1 MTDHRGPVGATPAS
15 RSSSPTP
22 DPRTPDP
29 RPFASVSLDVDN
41 LWSYLK
47 THGDAGW
54 EQRPSYYDAFF
65 GTVLPVL
72 DELGIRLTFFIVGRD
87 AAIPAHATHLRA
99 AVAAG
104 HELGNHSFEHEP
116 WLDRYGPDRI
126 AREIA
131 DAEQAIQTA
140 SGQRTI
146 GFRGPGYSWS
156 PALFEVLVDRGYL
169 YDASTLP
176 TYLGPLA
183 RAYYF
188 WTARLT
194 PAQREERATLFGG
207 ARDGLRP
214 VRPYRW
220 SLPSGRSLLEIPVT
234 TIPGIKIPFHLSY
247 LLYLSRVSEG
257 AMVAYLRAALG
268 ICRLTGTEPSF
279 LLHPLD
285 LLGYDAAPALRF
297 FPGMDLTSARKK
309 ELFARVMRTLSAH
322 FQLVNMSTHA
332 RAITER
338 GALPK
343 RDPGPVNKGSETRG
357 GPVGPENVD
366 LQKVESRHTR
376 APLLST
382 FHFLPSRA
390 RRARPG
396 SRS

>member
-1 MTDHRGPVGATPAS
+1 MN
-15 RSSSPTP
+15 
-22 DPRTPDP
+22 DP
-29 RPFASVSLDVDN
+29 RPLASISLDVDN
-41 LWSYLK
+41 LWSYMK

-54 EQRPSYYDAFF
+54 EQRPSYYDTFF
-65 GTVLPVL
+65 GTALPVL
-72 DELGIRLTFFIVGRD
+72 DELGVRLTFFVVGCD
-87 AAIPAHATHLRA
+87 AAVAGNAVHLRA

-104 HELGNHSFEHEP
+104 HEVGNHSFEHEP
-116 WLDRYGPDRI
+116 WLDRYSPERV

-131 DAEQAIQTA
+131 DAEEAIYAAT
-140 SGQRTI
+140 GQRTL

-188 WTARLT
+188 WTAHLT
-194 PAQREERATLFGG
+194 RAQREERSTLFGG

-220 SLPSGRSLLEIPVT
+220 SLPSGRTLLEIPVT

-247 LLYLSRVSEG
+247 LLYLSRVSEP
-257 AMVAYLRAALG
+257 AMIAYLEMALG

-285 LLGYDAAPALRF
+285 LLGGDQAPALRF
-297 FPGMDLTSARKK
+297 FPGMDLTSARKRH
-309 ELFARVMRTLSAH
+309 LFVRVVRTLQRH
-322 FQLVNMSTHA
+322 FRLVNMSTQA

-338 GALPK
+338 GALTT
-343 RDPGPVNKGSETRG
+343 RPV
-357 GPVGPENVD
+357 
-366 LQKVESRHTR
+366 SRPTNATFAT
-376 APLLST
+376 APATASQ
-382 FHFLPSRA
+382 SRA
-390 RRARPG
+390 
-396 SRS
+396 

>member
-1 MTDHRGPVGATPAS
+1 MTDS
-15 RSSSPTP
+15 RPL
-22 DPRTPDP
+22 
-29 RPFASVSLDVDN
+29 ASVSLDVDN

-54 EQRPSYYDAFF
+54 EQRPSYYDVFF
-65 GTVLPVL
+65 PTVLPVL

-87 AAIPAHATHLRA
+87 AAVPAHAPHLQ
-99 AVAAG
+99 AVIAAG
-104 HELGNHSFEHEP
+104 HEVGNHSFEHEP
-116 WLDRYGPDRI
+116 WLDRYPPDRI
-126 AREIA
+126 AREIN
-131 DAEQAIQTA
+131 DAEEAILAA

-220 SLPSGRSLLEIPVT
+220 ALPSGRTLLEIPVT
-234 TIPGIKIPFHLSY
+234 TMPGIKIPFHLSY
-247 LLYLSRVSEG
+247 LLYLSRVSET
-257 AMVAYLRAALG
+257 AMIAYLRTALMM
-268 ICRLTGTEPSF
+268 CRVTGTEPSF

-285 LLGYDAAPALRF
+285 LLGGDQAPALRF
-297 FPGMDLTSARKK
+297 FPGMDLTGKRKI
-309 ELFARVMRTLSAH
+309 ELFARVMRTLGTH
-322 FQLVNMSTHA
+322 FSLVNMSTHA
-332 RAITER
+332 REII
-338 GALPK
+338 
-343 RDPGPVNKGSETRG
+343 
-357 GPVGPENVD
+357 
-366 LQKVESRHTR
+366 
-376 APLLST
+376 
-382 FHFLPSRA
+382 
-390 RRARPG
+390 ARPTLA
-396 SRS
+396 SRTAVSGRATMPAAAPAPAGQSGA